1 MESSLDFDTGQVA
14 IEQATRTL
22 RIEAEA
28 VTRLTERIGEA
39 FGKAVGMLLG
49 MKGRAVT
56 TGIGKSGCVAR
67 KIASTL
73 ASTGTPAFFMH
84 PAEAQ
89 HGDLGMVTRDD
100 VVLMFSNSGET
111 DELKAILPWLKR
123 IGAGLIAFCG
133 REESTLAREAD
144 VVLDVSVEREA
155 CPLGLAPTASALAA
169 MAFGDA
175 LAMGVMAARGFTTE
189 DYGRTHPA
197 GALGRRI
204 LLRVSDIMHAGDE
217 NPTVPMTATVL
228 DALLVMTNASVRG
241 AVSVVDDEGRL
252 RGLFTDGDFRV
263 LMQREQDWAA
273 VMRRAITQ
281 VMTLRPTVI
290 SPQVLASEALRI
302 MQERQFDNL
311 PVVDEEGRAVGMLDI
326 QDLMKAGVV

>member
-290 SPQVLASEALRI
+290 APQVLASEALRI